1 MIITRIEP
9 LPRRSDRLRL
19 HFENGHTLD
28 LARLV
33 VEEAGLRPGTFL
45 DDLKLARLRD
55 SDAFQST
62 LDRALRFLETRP
74 RSEREVRT
82 RLAQKG
88 TSPDLIDRVVERLR
102 DLRLIDDAAFAR
114 FWIENRS
121 RFSPRGARALKAELR
136 QKGLATEVVAEV
148 EESVDESVGA
158 RDVALRYARRMA
170 KLDRPTFRQKL
181 WAQLA
186 RRGFDFDV
194 IGPAIDA
201 AWQAVAGDGGSGE
214 ADDFS

>member
-201 AWQAVAGDGGSGE
+201 AWQAVTGDGGSGE